1 MKIRCATL
9 ACLVLAAGCGDMS
22 GLGGTSQF
30 ACKAP
35 VGVHCESLSATYYN
49 SLANNLPA
57 QRRLPSTSGRTNNA
71 MRDLLP
77 TANQIVTGSAPGF
90 APVGLRS
97 PGREMRIWI
106 KAWQDEDKD
115 LADQSYVYLVVN
127 EGQWRVAHVQQ
138 QARNAFARLTPPQSV
153 AKPESVMP
161 AQPTVP
167 TPVVPAPTALAGEAS
182 ESSGR

>member
-1 MKIRCATL
+1 MKIRYATL

-22 GLGGTSQF
+22 GLGGTSHF

-49 SLANNLPA
+49 SLANNRPA
-57 QRRLPSTSGRTNNA
+57 QRRLPSTSGKTNDA

-77 TANQIVTGSAPGF
+77 TANPTVIGSAPGF

-127 EGQWRVAHVQQ
+127 EGQWRMAYVQQ

-153 AKPESVMP
+153 AKPESAMP
-161 AQPTVP
+161 TQPAVP
-167 TPVVPAPTALAGEAS
+167 TPVEPPSTALAGESS